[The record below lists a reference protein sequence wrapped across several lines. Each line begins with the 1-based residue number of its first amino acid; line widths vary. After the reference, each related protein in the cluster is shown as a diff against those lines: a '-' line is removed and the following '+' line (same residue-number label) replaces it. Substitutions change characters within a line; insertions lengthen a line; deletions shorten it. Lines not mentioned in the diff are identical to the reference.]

1 MGRLVEFDTG
11 DGDSVLVEVTDTSSA
26 GSAGPVTRGLGVDKV
41 AEHAHRSFED
51 AVGRVQPAAQ
61 AIISRLRDLAD
72 TPDEVQVEFGLGIN
86 AEAGG
91 FIASASTT
99 ANFKVTITWR
109 RPPPLGE

>member
-11 DGDSVLVEVTDTSSA
+11 GGDRVLVEVSDAS
-26 GSAGPVTRGLGVDKV
+26 SAGPVTRGLGVDKV
-41 AEHAHRSFED
+41 AEHAHRTFEE
-51 AVGRVQPAAQ
+51 AVDRVRPAAQ

-72 TPDEVQVEFGLGIN
+72 SPDQVQVEFGVGIN

-109 RPPPLGE
+109 RPPPPGE